1 MYNICIYYVFVLFNY
16 YFRNS
21 CANKKHWEGFVG
33 CVHYENFVDV
43 EYMVDPM
50 ESGPSGGCLERVD
63 TTC

>member
-1 MYNICIYYVFVLFNY
+1 MVSPNGQPVALACVHI
-16 YFRNS
+16 
-21 CANKKHWEGFVG
+21 CANKKHWEGFVS

-63 TTC
+63 TMC